1 MGKVA
6 TVLLRGGTLD
16 DLVVEAQ
23 DWDVPESVA
32 IALGDMDRLGI
43 GRATTW
49 LLLAL
54 WVASRR
60 VLAWRAR
67 EQAAAILAHATD
79 IGPADRQVAREVFER
94 TLKPPLPG
102 PLFEDPV
109 PRLQRRMQKD

>member
-6 TVLLRGGTLD
+6 TVLLQGGTPD

-32 IALGDMDRLGI
+32 IALREMDRLGF

-60 VLAWRAR
+60 VLAWQAR
-67 EQAAAILAHATD
+67 EQAAAILAHAAD
-79 IGPADRQVAREVFER
+79 ISPADRQVAREVFER
-94 TLKPPLPG
+94 TLQPPLPG

-109 PRLQRRMQKD
+109 PRLQRQMEKN